1 MYTRLLLVSIV
12 DLGVSHMP
20 PTQPPLQ
27 VQQQPKLQDSQPK
40 KVIQPKKITTD
51 G

>member
-12 DLGVSHMP
+12 GVSHMP